1 MRNGLD
7 GPRGH
12 GNGFA
17 VGIIH
22 DFSTNGAIAL
32 KISLSCFQISRVPL
46 LSAATKMEI
55 CPDRSLLPLIARSNN
70 LPSSYLREINISK

>member
-12 GNGFA
+12 GHGFA
-17 VGIIH
+17 VGISH

-32 KISLSCFQISRVPL
+32 KISLSCFHVPL

-55 CPDRSLLPLIARSNN
+55 CPDRSLLPLNRAV
-70 LPSSYLREINISK
+70 